1 MKSYLHLICALEC
14 KGGGGQILN
23 FQNTFD
29 RAYDEIMM
37 EIQTENFLRSIIS
50 MRLDT
55 TITSTADL

>member
-1 MKSYLHLICALEC
+1 MHRNA